1 MKKTLCFVMALAVS
15 LMMCV
20 SAFAADYGSLVV
32 LGDSIATGY
41 GLPGY
46 VAGDNTSAKDSF
58 GNKLGAQSKDYANF
72 AVDGRTTAELLTAL
86 DGAEISAKIKKAD
99 NVVVSIGGNDYL
111 VPLATA
117 LMEAVYKDEELMGL
131 FASGSEPT
139 EADVKRLTEK
149 LEPVMQNAVN
159 SVDLNKTYNNLNG
172 IFGKIR
178 QLNPDCEI
186 VTLTVYNPF
195 EGNTNMAF
203 FDKTSETVLAK
214 LNTKIYAAAGIN
226 NVKVVDAYTLFK
238 GKPTEYTNIA
248 TMDVHPNKSG
258 HALIYSKISALLS
271 GAAGDNTQNNPN
283 TGSYGIV
290 VAVGVALLCS
300 GVAVFARKKR

>member
-1 MKKTLCFVMALAVS
+1 MKKIICFLTAIAAS

-20 SAFAADYGSLVV
+20 SAFAAEYGSLVV

-46 VAGDNTSAKDSF
+46 VAGDNASAKDSF
-58 GNKLGAQSKDYANF
+58 GNKLGAQSKEYANF

-86 DGAEISAKIKKAD
+86 DSADITAKIKNAD
-99 NVVVSIGGNDYL
+99 SVVVSIGGNDYL

-159 SVDLNKTYNNLNG
+159 SVDLDKTYSNLNG

-203 FDKTSETVLAK
+203 FDKSSETVLAK

-226 NVKVVDAYTLFK
+226 GVKVVDAYTLFK

-248 TMDVHPNKSG
+248 TMDVHPNKNG

-271 GAAGDNTQNNPN
+271 GSGSGDTQDNPN
-283 TGSYGIV
+283 TGSYGIIA
-290 VAVGVALLCS
+290 AVGAALLCS

>member
-1 MKKTLCFVMALAVS
+1 MKKTLCFVMALAAS
-15 LMMCV
+15 LMLCV

-248 TMDVHPNKSG
+248 IMDVHPNKSG